1 MGCRIREV
9 DDVSRDQMITRVLER
24 SLGCHKASVPIEPT
38 AQSCYYARSRRG
50 NQNPGGA
57 ISAVSGRKPKQE
69 SRSVEFRQRLI
80 QWKQTPVAFRP
91 SLRTLARELGTSLQL
106 LTFYLK
112 RLEKWQGKECLRQA
126 REIRVRANAEGRPMT
141 QWEEQRVVVYT
152 RAGIRALATSA
163 LRDKLEDLRRD
174 AKRGPLHWAQIKM
187 LKLFA
192 RAFPEAQKLLQKLQS
207 SVKNQKDNLPVISPC
222 AAKSFRC
229 EQR

>member
-1 MGCRIREV
+1 MFSSPDFSNLTDQEKIKHEV
-9 DDVSRDQMITRVLER
+9 DDGSRDQMITRV
-24 SLGCHKASVPIEPT
+24 VEP
-38 AQSCYYARSRRG
+38 
-50 NQNPGGA
+50 
-57 ISAVSGRKPKQE
+57 AVSGRKPKQE
-69 SRSVEFRQRLI
+69 SRSAEFRQRLI

-91 SLRTLARELGTSLQL
+91 SLRALACELGTSHQL

-112 RLEKWQGKECLRQA
+112 RLEIWQGKECLRQA
-126 REIRVRANAEGRPMT
+126 KEIRVRANAEGRPMT
-141 QWEEQRVVVYT
+141 AWEEQQLDAYI

-192 RAFPEAQKLLQKLQS
+192 RAFPEAQTLLQKLQS
-207 SVKNQKDNLPVISPC
+207 RVKKQKDNLPVISPC
-222 AAKSFRC
+222 AAKSFRY